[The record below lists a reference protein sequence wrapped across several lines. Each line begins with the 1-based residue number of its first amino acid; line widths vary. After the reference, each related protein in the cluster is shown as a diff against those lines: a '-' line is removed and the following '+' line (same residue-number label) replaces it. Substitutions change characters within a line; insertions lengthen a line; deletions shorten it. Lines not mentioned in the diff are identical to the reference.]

1 MKQHVVR
8 GAVTQQHN
16 IVVFLET
23 GKPSTWP
30 PNTVVGFLAICVTW
44 VFATQNEMLDAKSF
58 TLNVILSVW
67 DKLAL

>member
-1 MKQHVVR
+1 MKQHMVR

-16 IVVFLET
+16 IVGFSET
-23 GKPSTWP
+23 GKPSTQP

-58 TLNVILSVW
+58 TMNVILRVW